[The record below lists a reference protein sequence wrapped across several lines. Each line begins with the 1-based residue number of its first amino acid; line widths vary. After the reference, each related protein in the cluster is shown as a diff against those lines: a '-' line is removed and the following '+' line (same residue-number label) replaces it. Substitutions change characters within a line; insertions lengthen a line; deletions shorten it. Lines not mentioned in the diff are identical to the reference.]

1 MGTDK
6 KKSRLHKRRTELNL
20 TQEEVAKMAGI
31 SRPYYSMIENGRQ
44 DPSLKLAKK
53 IAKIL
58 RSGVD
63 ALFYDK

>member
-1 MGTDK
+1 MEKDT
-6 KKSRLHKRRTELNL
+6 KKSRLYKRRMELNL
-20 TQEEVAKMAGI
+20 TQEEIAKKAGI
-31 SRPYYSMIENGRQ
+31 TRPYYSMIENGRQ

-63 ALFYDK
+63 ALFYD